1 MKQLIAKIILALAGI
16 SILVASLILAA
27 NKTSNTAKII
37 STSFVGYDFARAV
50 TGDKDAAMMLLK
62 PGAEMHSY
70 EPTPQDI
77 ANIKNAKLFI
87 YIGGESEQWVEKI
100 LADNNISSDHCLR
113 LMDFVTP
120 KEEEQKAGMESEEE
134 EEEGEKEYDEHIW
147 TSIPNAIRLVNAIRD
162 KITSLD
168 MGKQEQYSKNAETYT
183 ARLSEIDTKLRSIAT
198 QKNDRTLIFGDR
210 FPFRYFVDEYGLD
223 YYAAFPGCSDQT
235 EASANTV
242 AFLTEKAKEL
252 GVKAIFKIEMS
263 SDKLAQ
269 TIAEEVGARVYTL
282 HAAHNIS
289 EDEFASGLSYAEIME
304 QNAKTLTEALN

>member
-1 MKQLIAKIILALAGI
+1 
-16 SILVASLILAA
+16 
-27 NKTSNTAKII
+27 
-37 STSFVGYDFARAV
+37 
-50 TGDKDAAMMLLK
+50 
-62 PGAEMHSY
+62 
-70 EPTPQDI
+70 
-77 ANIKNAKLFI
+77 
-87 YIGGESEQWVEKI
+87 
-100 LADNNISSDHCLR
+100 
-113 LMDFVTP
+113 MDFVTP